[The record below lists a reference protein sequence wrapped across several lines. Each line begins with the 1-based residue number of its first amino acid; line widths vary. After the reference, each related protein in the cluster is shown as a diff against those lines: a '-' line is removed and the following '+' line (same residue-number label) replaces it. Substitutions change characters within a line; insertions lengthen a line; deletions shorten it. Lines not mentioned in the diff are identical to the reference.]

1 MEFKYTKPI
10 TGTWF
15 EFRHHNSK
23 EGIYWDETLHNFTE
37 EQWRAKIREM
47 KEFGMKYAALLCTS
61 LYNKTYFKSSVFPER
76 WELACNDPIE
86 VVLDEADK
94 VGLNIFLSNGF
105 YGDFLPRY
113 RTMTDPREIMSS
125 AEILR
130 RTCVAMNELTEL
142 YGHHNSFYGWYYPD
156 ESWINGHMDEEFIQY
171 VNFSSAEM
179 HKLGKRFKSLIGPYG
194 TKDLIADDKYISDLE
209 RLDVD
214 ICAYQDEVGVQ
225 KSSYT
230 DTAAYFEALKK
241 AHDKAGRSILC
252 GNAEVFRFEGKVYQS
267 ALLPAPFERVRKQ
280 LEAMSPYVEE
290 IFIYQYPGLMSRPGS
305 IAPLGHPDAENLY
318 SDYINYR
325 KILESAY

>member
-1 MEFKYTKPI
+1 MELKYTKPI

-15 EFRHHNSK
+15 EFRHHNPK

-61 LYNKTYFKSSVFPER
+61 LYNKTYFKSSVFPQR
-76 WELACNDPIE
+76 WELACQDPIE
-86 VVLDEADK
+86 VILDEADK

-105 YGDFLPRY
+105 YGDWLPLH

-125 AEILR
+125 TEILR

-156 ESWINGHMDEEFIQY
+156 ESWINGYMDEEFIQY

-194 TKDLIADDKYISDLE
+194 TKDLIADDRYVRDLE

-252 GNAEVFRFEGKVYQS
+252 GNAEVFSFEGEVYKS
-267 ALLPAPFERVRKQ
+267 ALVPAPFERVRKQ

-290 IFIYQYPGLMSRPGS
+290 IFIYQYPGLMSKPGS
-305 IAPLGHPDAENLY
+305 IAPLGHPDAEILY
-318 SDYINYR
+318 GDYINYR
-325 KILESAY
+325 KSFEK